1 MHDSDVRESESYQT
15 DKQFRRRKRSNHL
28 LHLTTAI
35 NNGKRGPTN
44 QPGFRRN
51 LGCEKGI

>member
-1 MHDSDVRESESYQT
+1 MQDSDVRESESYQT